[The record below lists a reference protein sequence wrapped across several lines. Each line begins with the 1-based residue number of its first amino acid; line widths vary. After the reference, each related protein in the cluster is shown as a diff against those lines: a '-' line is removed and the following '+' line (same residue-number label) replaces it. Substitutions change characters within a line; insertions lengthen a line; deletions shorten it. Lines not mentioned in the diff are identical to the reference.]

1 LFKVQ
6 QKLSATLGRLVGEMP
21 PPQLRRITEFLCWR
35 HTPPLLLLV
44 QKALV
49 QRALILLPHMAQLAL
64 G

>member
-21 PPQLRRITEFLCWR
+21 LPQLRHITEFLCWR
-35 HTPPLLLLV
+35 HTPPLLLLA

-49 QRALILLPHMAQLAL
+49 LLHRKWQPKVPLAF
-64 G
+64 